1 MGLDALLKRFHV
13 LIVGALVAI
22 AAWLQAA
29 GIGQLIGSSIAVTD
43 AAPSVARPAARLA
56 SSKVRAGR
64 NAEPILSRNP
74 FDSVTGPL
82 DGSNTPV
89 SGFEPPP
96 PPSSQDPYEDPP
108 CSGIKSSLI
117 SAADDPEWSFASLT
131 GSDGKAQLRRKGDE
145 VGSAK
150 VHHIGWFP
158 DAQKAESV
166 PRVWMMDGSSRCIVE
181 MGAGA
186 KEAATKA
193 PVASTSKSDKSSKA
207 SALTESINSKI
218 RKVGENSYVVERSA
232 VDEIIKNYAQLAGS
246 LRTRQTKDGMRMS
259 GIRSNSV
266 LNTIGMK
273 NGDVL
278 KSINGFDMNDPDKAV
293 EAYGRLRSVK
303 SLTVT
308 VDRGGSPLTI
318 DLAIQ

>member
-1 MGLDALLKRFHV
+1 MGLDALLKRYHV
-13 LIVGALVAI
+13 LIVGALVAM

-29 GIGQLIGSSIAVTD
+29 GIGQLLASSLASTDAPPPAVT
-43 AAPSVARPAARLA
+43 RPAARIGSL
-56 SSKVRAGR
+56 KNRADR
-64 NAEPILSRNP
+64 SADPILSRNA

-82 DGSNTPV
+82 DGSNLPV
-89 SGFEPPP
+89 AELEPPP

-108 CSGIKSSLI
+108 CSGVKSSLI

-145 VGSAK
+145 VGSSK

-158 DAQKAESV
+158 DAPKAESV
-166 PRVWMMDGSSRCIVE
+166 PRVWMMDGSSRCIVD

-186 KEAATKA
+186 KAPAKPKAAPA
-193 PVASTSKSDKSSKA
+193 AADKSKP

-246 LRTRQTKDGMRMS
+246 LRTRQSKDGMRLS

-303 SLTVT
+303 SLTVS
-308 VDRGGSPLTI
+308 VDRGGSPINI